1 MEPKKWYTSKT
12 LWVNALA
19 VVGLAVQNFTGED
32 IVNVQAQAAILGVI
46 NLVLR
51 LLTKTAIA

>member
-1 MEPKKWYTSKT
+1 MAKKWYLSRT

-19 VVGLAVQNFTGED
+19 IVGILVFGKELSAEQVAT
-32 IVNVQAQAAILGVI
+32 ALGVI

-51 LLTKTAIA
+51 LITKEAIVW